1 MMSLN
6 TRILPV
12 LMALF
17 AVSAL
22 SLVSS
27 RTEAADIWSRGDI
40 AGLFPPAPEGWTAS
54 RLDLEALKLP
64 TTDFE
69 QFVNV
74 LNGKYDAGASIRIR
88 AKRHYKLEDQKI
100 TVTIDSNDI
109 DSAINIDAITSAF
122 SSGDEATREWLENDG
137 YTSISHNGI
146 AGVAMATPDKTGRA
160 YRVGSAG
167 VVALECSYFD
177 CESLIAQMTEEIEFE
192 TVAEFAA
199 FNHRKQ
205 EP

>member
-1 MMSLN
+1 MMVLN
-6 TRILPV
+6 NRILPV
-12 LMALF
+12 LIALTAISILSF
-17 AVSAL
+17 VST
-22 SLVSS
+22 

-74 LNGKYDAGASIRIR
+74 LNGKYDAGTSIRIR

-122 SSGDEATREWLENDG
+122 SSGDQTTREWLENDG
-137 YTSISHNGI
+137 YTAVTHKGF
-146 AGVAMATPDKTGRA
+146 AGVAMTTPDKTGRA

-177 CESLIAQMTEEIEFE
+177 CENLIAQMAEEIDFE
-192 TVAEFAA
+192 SVAEFAA

-205 EP
+205 EE